1 MAVASVSGVEWSRR
15 SESRLFVVAAV
26 GVAGTVAAAVM
37 VWATA
42 RSPILVDPKGIA
54 AWQGV
59 FVASYVG
66 VGVYTWWRRPES
78 RLGPLVA
85 GAGFLYS
92 VTCLTASGAP
102 LAYTLGMV
110 VFAAVIVYFPYV
122 YLCFPRGRLES
133 RLERGFM
140 LAFAL
145 STALVWGLILAL
157 SPTLPPGGDFTD
169 CGTRCPHNAL
179 QIVSGHAATGAAL
192 IVAYSVVTTI
202 SLIGIVMLIFNKARS
217 SAYLRRRAIAPLAVV
232 FIANIAEFVV
242 ALFVTPAYPGTRDAF
257 RIADGVVSLALP
269 VAILLGQVR
278 GDVFAAMSLGRIAV
292 RANGKPL
299 TPAAVQKVIG
309 DALGDSTIALALWA
323 PERAGYVDV
332 DGAPLELPR
341 DTRARGVTRI
351 THGNGPVAA
360 LIHDPTLD
368 TDSDVVEGLAAT
380 SLMLLE
386 NTRLVEELRASR
398 SRIVEA
404 AERERRRIERDLH
417 DGAQQRLLAIH
428 VRLDMARELAGDGDL
443 AKQLDATQA
452 DAIGA
457 LEELRALA
465 HGIYPAVLQEFGPAA
480 ALRALAR
487 SSPGHIDVID
497 EGIGRSSEAIEN
509 AIYFCARE
517 AIQNTAKHAG
527 PGAKVAVTLAH
538 IRSAIEFTVSDDG
551 VGMPPLNDTDG
562 IGITGMRDRIEAV
575 GGQFELVSAPGRGTA
590 VHGTIP
596 DGER

>member
-1 MAVASVSGVEWSRR
+1 MRV
-15 SESRLFVVAAV
+15 FVVLAV
-26 GVAGTVAAAVM
+26 GVAGAVATAVM

-92 VTCLTASGAP
+92 VTCLTGSGAP

-133 RLERGFM
+133 SLERGFM
-140 LAFAL
+140 LAFVL
-145 STALVWGLILAL
+145 STAVVWGLILAL

-169 CGTRCPHNAL
+169 CGTRCPDNAL

-192 IVAYSVVTTI
+192 NTAYSVVTTI

-217 SAYLRRRAIAPLAVV
+217 SAHLRRRAIAPLAVV
-232 FIANIAEFVV
+232 FIANIAEFVI
-242 ALFVTPAYPGTRDAF
+242 ALFVTPAYPGTREAF
-257 RIADGVVSLALP
+257 RIANGVVSLALP
-269 VAILLGQVR
+269 VAMLVGQVR
-278 GDVFAAMSLGRIAV
+278 GNVFAAMSLGQIAV

-299 TPAAVQKVIG
+299 TPLAVQKVIG
-309 DALGDSTIALALWA
+309 DALGDSSITLALWV

-332 DGAPLELPR
+332 YGAPLELPR
-341 DTRARGVTRI
+341 DPRARGVTRV
-351 THGNGPVAA
+351 TRGNGPVAA

-398 SRIVEA
+398 ARIVEA
-404 AERERRRIERDLH
+404 AERERRRLERDLH
-417 DGAQQRLLAIH
+417 DGAQQRLLAIQL
-428 VRLDMARELAGDGDL
+428 RLDMARELADSEDL
-443 AKQLDATQA
+443 AKQLDATQE
-452 DAIGA
+452 DALGA

-465 HGIYPAVLQEFGPAA
+465 RGIYPGVLHELGPGA
-480 ALRALAR
+480 ALRSLAR
-487 SSPGHIDVID
+487 SSPVPIEVTD
-497 EGIGRSSEAIEN
+497 EGIGRSSDAIEA

-527 PGAKVAVTLAH
+527 PGANVTVTLTH
-538 IRSAIEFTVSDDG
+538 RQDAIEFTVSDDG
-551 VGMPPLNDTDG
+551 PGTPPESDTNG
-562 IGITGMRDRIEAV
+562 LGITGMRDRIEAV
-575 GGQFELVSAPGRGTA
+575 GGQFEILSALGQGTSI
-590 VHGTIP
+590 HGTIP
-596 DGER
+596 DGEP